1 MRLLASSRTSLGLGR
16 PRRHSQQTLCQ
27 ATGQFPGQEVAP
39 CCSHLLPVLSLPG
52 LPQYLFQR

>member
-1 MRLLASSRTSLGLGR
+1 MRLLASYRTSLGLGH

-27 ATGQFPGQEVAP
+27 ATGRFPGQEVVP
-39 CCSHLLPVLSLPG
+39 CCSHPLLVLSLPG